1 MNSGNRSGSCSEN
14 CGFRIA
20 QVVRRHSEN
29 GFPELQE
36 LLREYPGTLPE
47 LLEWPCN
54 SESVFHE
61 IGVVPRLLI
70 LNSLHGYIPLGALDP
85 VCPRLLA

>member
-1 MNSGNRSGSCSEN
+1 MWIPINSENRSGSRSEN

-29 GFPELQE
+29 GISHSENLFAELRE

-47 LLEWPCN
+47 LREWPFR
-54 SESVFHE
+54 SEGVFPE

-70 LNSLHGYIPLGALDP
+70 
-85 VCPRLLA
+85 